1 MPHSDLYATLGLDRT
16 ASKGQV
22 TKAYRKLAKEVHPD
36 KIGGNSE
43 KFKEINHAHEIL
55 SDPHKRSLYDR
66 YGEEGLENGGPK
78 SSGDI
83 FSSFFGDSLGKPQK
97 RKTKDVVHVMPV
109 TLEQL
114 YNGKTK
120 KMAVRRDVVD
130 QESGVNRCAACDG
143 RGSCV
148 RVVQMGNRRQQISQP
163 CGSCSATGQIFK
175 HSKSREE
182 LEVHIQKGAPDG
194 HKVVFR
200 EKADELPGAET
211 GDVVFVLKQQEHK
224 EFKRKGA
231 DLYMERTISLVE
243 ALCGFEL
250 EVTHLDGRKLLI
262 KSAPGDV
269 VKPMP
274 FGFDALACDDG
285 GMDWEMIEGC
295 DCPAIATVA
304 EAALLDAGKLKH
316 ACETELKR
324 QGVDV
329 SAFVIDQKSGLAYF
343 KSGTRAEVMAVQQP
357 KQGCKMYVVADPEVR
372 SRQRLMKAVKDEGMP
387 TLKNPFV
394 RGNLFIILSI
404 EFPQSLS
411 PESQE
416 QLRELLPPP
425 LNTPMSAADDIEV
438 HELSD
443 IDPVQSRSSNQVNM
457 SVGAEAYDEDEEV
470 GSMPGQSQCAQM

>member
-1 MPHSDLYATLGLDRT
+1 
-16 ASKGQV
+16 
-22 TKAYRKLAKEVHPD
+22 
-36 KIGGNSE
+36 
-43 KFKEINHAHEIL
+43 
-55 SDPHKRSLYDR
+55 
-66 YGEEGLENGGPK
+66 
-78 SSGDI
+78 
-83 FSSFFGDSLGKPQK
+83 
-97 RKTKDVVHVMPV
+97 
-109 TLEQL
+109 
-114 YNGKTK
+114 
-120 KMAVRRDVVD
+120 
-130 QESGVNRCAACDG
+130 
-143 RGSCV
+143 
-148 RVVQMGNRRQQISQP
+148 MG
-163 CGSCSATGQIFK
+163 
-175 HSKSREE
+175 
-182 LEVHIQKGAPDG
+182 
-194 HKVVFR
+194 
-200 EKADELPGAET
+200 ADELPGAET

-274 FGFDALACDDG
+274 RGFDALAGDDG

-304 EAALLDAGKLKH
+304 EAALLDADKLKH

-324 QGVDV
+324 QGLDV

-343 KSGTRAEVMAVQQP
+343 KSGTRAEVMAAQQP

-411 PESQE
+411 LESQE

-425 LNTPMSAADDIEV
+425 LNTPMSAADDDIEV

-443 IDPVQSRSSNQVNM
+443 IDPVQSRSSNQVDM